1 MDKREQTAATA
12 EAGGF
17 APVLS
22 ARDMEAYRAALQRVV
37 DSEAF
42 AGSRRMSAFL
52 LFAGQAALEGR
63 TEIDQYEIAEQVLNR
78 HEDFNPLDDASVRK
92 LASQVRSK
100 LEEYFEGEGAAEPV
114 VISLPRRS
122 YIPRFRHR
130 AVEAPAPVHEAAATD
145 VPPAQKAT
153 APPRAGFDWRWA
165 AGGVALLAMGVWG
178 GTLFVSKLR
187 PTAQSEA
194 GDIIVHTQR
203 GDLRGAPMDVA
214 ADAVLVGPE
223 LASGEDATVALSF
236 VPESATQQAGVM
248 ALAGP
253 DHFVRFGQHFKD
265 RAMIEQSY
273 EVDAQ
278 PNQRNSHFLADA
290 MGQFGRPRWL
300 SLRRVGSSY
309 EAFLSPDSLWWTA
322 FAPPMEVT
330 GLPEKQRAAIYAYNG
345 RTEGPSTTAR
355 FQDFRVGPAF
365 HSRPDGPFLVGQ
377 FPGWQEERTC
387 PDDTRATLESGVLEV
402 GFAPTV
408 VGCTWY
414 FTRPVPEGDWSFAT
428 LVDFLPVSGSVAGMV
443 VRGTGAGN
451 AHLSRRHYHVT
462 NLILERTHDEDQ
474 RITDFPGTPPVILRL
489 DLKGDTLYA
498 SASRDGR
505 TYTPIG
511 DGLRLTGKREDLR
524 IGVYTMI
531 AHWTSE
537 APRPPARFHWVQRL
551 VEAPETLKQAG
562 MR

>member
-1 MDKREQTAATA
+1 MMDKHEQTSATA
-12 EAGGF
+12 EASAL
-17 APVLS
+17 APALS
-22 ARDMEAYRAALQRVV
+22 AQDAEAYRAALQRVV
-37 DSEAF
+37 DSESF

-63 TEIDQYEIAEQVLNR
+63 TEIDQYEIAEQVLHR

-122 YIPRFRHR
+122 YIPRFRYR
-130 AVEAPAPVHEAAATD
+130 VLEAAAPVSD
-145 VPPAQKAT
+145 ASADAPAVEVDA
-153 APPRAGFDWRWA
+153 APRAEFGWWWA
-165 AGGVALLAMGVWG
+165 AGAAALLAGGIWL
-178 GTLFVSKLR
+178 GTLVAPKPLE
-187 PTAQSEA
+187 TVEGEA
-194 GDIIVHTQR
+194 GTIVIRTER
-203 GDLRGAPMDVA
+203 GDLRGEPLDVA
-214 ADAVLVGPE
+214 PDGALLGPE
-223 LASGEDATVALSF
+223 LASGEEATVALNF

-248 ALAGP
+248 ALATP

-265 RAMIEQSY
+265 RAMLEQSY
-273 EVDAQ
+273 EVDAR

-300 SLRRVGSSY
+300 SLRRAGSSY
-309 EAFLSPDSLWWTA
+309 EAFLSPDSFAWTS
-322 FAPPMEVT
+322 FAPPMEVA
-330 GLPEKQRAAIYAYNG
+330 GLPEAQRAAIYAYNG
-345 RTEGPSTTAR
+345 RTEGPSATAR
-355 FQDFRVGPAF
+355 FSDFRVGPAF
-365 HSRPDGPFLVGQ
+365 HSRPDGPFGAEE
-377 FPGWQEERTC
+377 FPGWREDGNCAE
-387 PDDTRATLESGVLEV
+387 ATDARLEGGVLQV

-414 FTRPVPEGDWSFAT
+414 FTRPAPEGDWSFAT
-428 LVDFLPVSGSVAGMV
+428 LVDFMPVSGSVAGMV
-443 VRGTGAGN
+443 VRGTGSGT
-451 AHLSRRHYHVT
+451 AHLSRRHYHTT

-489 DLKGDTLYA
+489 ELKGDTLYA

-505 TYTPIG
+505 KYLPIG

-551 VEAPETLKQAG
+551 VEAPETLERAG
-562 MR
+562 FR